1 MKDKRGWIAL
11 AVFCTTCCIIGSQGF
26 LVKKLNPSILV
37 MLAVAVVIVVVLDE
51 FKMK

>member
-1 MKDKRGWIAL
+1 MVVHRHTQSGASL
-11 AVFCTTCCIIGSQGF
+11 MPQGF
-26 LVKKLNPSILV
+26 LLKKLNPSILV